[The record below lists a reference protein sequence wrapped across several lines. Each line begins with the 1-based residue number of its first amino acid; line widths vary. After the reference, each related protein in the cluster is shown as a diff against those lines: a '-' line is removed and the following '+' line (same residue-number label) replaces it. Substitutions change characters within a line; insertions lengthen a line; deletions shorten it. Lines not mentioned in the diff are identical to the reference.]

1 MKPGFTDQEPS
12 KIAKALASRWEW
24 IMEHAWMQKT
34 GSPPRAF
41 EDYDPLSLSV
51 LMSGELTKAI
61 EHNVPVKTKKSFG
74 RWGPPTLS
82 GKSRE
87 KYTTAINTGD
97 PIADEWE
104 RQIAAGETPD
114 W

>member
-1 MKPGFTDQEPS
+1 MKPGFTEQEPAE
-12 KIAKALASRWEW
+12 IARVLASRWEW
-24 IMEHAWMQKT
+24 IMEHAWVQKT

-51 LMSGELTKAI
+51 LISGELAKAI
-61 EHNVPVKTKKSFG
+61 EHRAPVRTKKSIG
-74 RWGPPTLS
+74 RWGPPSLS

-87 KYTTAINTGD
+87 DYGTAVQTGD